1 MVVTRR
7 CPGSQR
13 PHGPKGRFNFWRVLL
28 HTRAITPP
36 RVPAGLWPRG
46 LIPQRHAWSLL
57 LLVAVLAAGV
67 ALRFSL
73 RDLPVQS
80 SALSLPPTSAPL
92 GPAPAA
98 QRW

>member
-1 MVVTRR
+1 MDL
-7 CPGSQR
+7 S
-13 PHGPKGRFNFWRVLL
+13 GRFNFWRVLL

-36 RVPAGLWPRG
+36 RVPAGLWPKLMTPRRVG
-46 LIPQRHAWSLL
+46 WSLF

-67 ALRFSL
+67 AVRLSQ

-80 SALSLPPTSAPL
+80 SALSPPPTIILL
-92 GPAPAA
+92 GPERPA